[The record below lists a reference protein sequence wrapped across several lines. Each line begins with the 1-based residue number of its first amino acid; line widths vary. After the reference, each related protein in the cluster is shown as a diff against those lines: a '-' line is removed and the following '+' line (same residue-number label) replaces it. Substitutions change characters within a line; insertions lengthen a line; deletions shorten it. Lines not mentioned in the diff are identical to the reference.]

1 MPGRFCTGGEELQL
15 KERGQIRKTGQTAGA
30 TQANGVRMPGRF
42 CTGGEELQLKERG
55 QIRKTGQVAG
65 ATQAIGAC
73 IPAIA
78 APAAKNCS

>member
-1 MPGRFCTGGEELQL
+1 MHPGYCS
-15 KERGQIRKTGQTAGA
+15 
-30 TQANGVRMPGRF
+30 
-42 CTGGEELQLKERG
+42 TGGEELQLKERG